1 MYDVFPAY
9 SHGGV
14 SLVVLVTD
22 IFDSWIPASA
32 AIFAFVVLL
41 VRDTLTAK
49 RFASVDRAC
58 VLVVFDRRLVNIG

>member
-1 MYDVFPAY
+1 MFPAY

-22 IFDSWIPASA
+22 VFDAWIPACA

-41 VRDTLTAK
+41 VCDAIAPEW
-49 RFASVDRAC
+49 FAGVNRAR
-58 VLVVFDRRLVNIG
+58 VPVVF